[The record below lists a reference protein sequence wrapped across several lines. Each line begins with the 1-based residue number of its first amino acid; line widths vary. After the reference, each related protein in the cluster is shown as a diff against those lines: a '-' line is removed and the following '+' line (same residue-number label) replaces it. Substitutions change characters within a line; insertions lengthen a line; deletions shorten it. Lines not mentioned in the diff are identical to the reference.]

1 MDLKEYIKNINAYLL
16 MEESEEGTSE
26 TVADTVTQLEE
37 LKSRFEAFLVELEK
51 AGLTLEDVQNAAG
64 EQQPASPP
72 QPSEAPAETPA
83 EPAPAAEPVSPTTN

>member
-26 TVADTVTQLEE
+26 TVVDNVAQLEE
-37 LKSRFEAFLVELEK
+37 LKARFETFLAKLEES
-51 AGLTLEDVQNAAG
+51 GLTLEDVQNAAG

-72 QPSEAPAETPA
+72 QPSDTPAEAPA

>member
-26 TVADTVTQLEE
+26 TAADNVAQLKE
-37 LKSRFEAFLVELEK
+37 LKTRFETFLAELEK
-51 AGLTLEDVQNAAG
+51 SGLTLEDVQNAAG

-72 QPSEAPAETPA
+72 QPSDAPA